1 MRSTRN
7 RLELNAESDAEDEV
21 ELARTGIG
29 GQAGID
35 GQVVLLLDEE
45 VLRGSERNVGAGK
58 VVGAV
63 ARRTPRHNANSP
75 HPVEFCQAERCRQ
88 LEVTAVGSLVAAVQT
103 IVASKIRVPC
113 GREEAEVVAY
123 EALPD
128 MGCLVCMI
136 LEVTALGK
144 PVVGH
149 TYAESFVFVL
159 ESQVQLLGVGTVADA
174 YAARAAYETLSIE
187 DHMQQYLDQG
197 LTQKEA
203 MRRVAA
209 DRGLSR
215 RDIYQQ
221 IKVR

>member
-1 MRSTRN
+1 M
-7 RLELNAESDAEDEV
+7 
-21 ELARTGIG
+21 
-29 GQAGID
+29 
-35 GQVVLLLDEE
+35 VLLLDEE

-136 LEVTALGK
+136 LKISAFGE

-149 TYAESFVFVL
+149 THAESFVFVL

-174 YAARAAYETLSIE
+174 YAAPCR
-187 DHMQQYLDQG
+187 
-197 LTQKEA
+197 EA
-203 MRRVAA
+203 NALVANA
-209 DRGLSR
+209 KRGL
-215 RDIYQQ
+215 QAEVA
-221 IKVR
+221 KVLTAPDVLADEVGTDGQTHPLPLP